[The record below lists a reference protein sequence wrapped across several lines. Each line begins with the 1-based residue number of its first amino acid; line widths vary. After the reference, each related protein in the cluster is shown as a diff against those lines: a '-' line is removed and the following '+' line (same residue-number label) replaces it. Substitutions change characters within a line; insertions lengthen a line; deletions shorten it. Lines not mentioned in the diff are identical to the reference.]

1 VPSYTV
7 IAHRRVLK
15 FLKDLKDEQL
25 KGRIKDVVEKLG
37 DYPLS
42 LRELDV
48 DKLEG
53 IERTFRVR
61 IGNFRLVFNVDK
73 KERITFITHLG
84 KRESV
89 YEG

>member
-1 VPSYTV
+1 MPSYTV